1 MEIGSKRSP
10 EPEGPGRKP
19 KIEWNITE
27 DFILSNRI

>member
-1 MEIGSKRSP
+1 MEIGSRHSL

-27 DFILSNRI
+27 GFILSNKI